1 MRGKI
6 GDVLSIEGDIYYDYA
21 KIYQSIIGYDY
32 ILNDIEMDNVYMNQ
46 FLTEFESHFTV
57 SELEYIKLITAS
69 LLFSLIPLH
78 SDTPEK
84 FNTYFTLIKTLL

>member
-1 MRGKI
+1 MRGKV
-6 GDVLSIEGDIYYDYA
+6 GDVLSIEGDMYYDYA

-46 FLTEFESHFTV
+46 FLVEFESHFNKD
-57 SELEYIKLITAS
+57 EFKYIKLITSS

-84 FNTYFTLIKTLL
+84 FNKYFTLIKHLL